1 MTYELAAQNARVEYR
16 KKSESSIGT
25 ANYSGSLSEG
35 GNYSV
40 TIAGKLQA
48 SSEYEYR
55 AAIDI
60 KVNGTYTTIYGDWVS
75 FSTTEAS
82 SDIPTGWLELPAIT
96 GNEDYV
102 GTLYTTAEDAVSGN
116 EEDRNYSFNYSYNYF
131 SSLWVA
137 YPLRSSDISG
147 NAKTNSWSYFPQSLI
162 PLRYQVDMTGNSY
175 PTMYN
180 AGSYSKGH
188 QVPNADRKSNDI
200 ANSQTYYVTN
210 QTPQLDDK
218 FNSSIWSSL
227 ETAVRNLTRNTDVVY
242 VVTGAAFKKTGGNEQ
257 INYLTAASSSTN
269 PQKLPIP
276 NYYWKAV
283 LKVKWDGSSISSAS
297 AIGFWFEHREYNSDT
312 EKYTN
317 FSVSVDQIEEWTGF
331 DLFTNLPG
339 DNLSGIEKAAESNTN
354 WTTFQNF

>member
-1 MTYELAAQNARVEYR
+1 
-16 KKSESSIGT
+16 
-25 ANYSGSLSEG
+25 
-35 GNYSV
+35 
-40 TIAGKLQA
+40 
-48 SSEYEYR
+48 
-55 AAIDI
+55 
-60 KVNGTYTTIYGDWVS
+60 
-75 FSTTEAS
+75 
-82 SDIPTGWLELPAIT
+82 
-96 GNEDYV
+96 
-102 GTLYTTAEDAVSGN
+102 
-116 EEDRNYSFNYSYNYF
+116 
-131 SSLWVA
+131 
-137 YPLRSSDISG
+137 
-147 NAKTNSWSYFPQSLI
+147 
-162 PLRYQVDMTGNSY
+162 MTGNSY